1 MRRGKSVRA
10 GIRKAIAKIV
20 RTQLREWWRE
30 RKRSEDLAPLADEP
44 WDDFPRAINGGW
56 CGGFAEELV
65 ERLTKAK
72 FHDAHALDQADFI
85 TSRSDDHSHCWVLC
99 LGVHYDAEA
108 PEGVEDW
115 ADLPFFRRRRGVVRR
130 RRSKEEDRARAL
142 NAVAAMA
149 FVRGFCAGIE
159 EERNGPSSI
168 RRKLA
173 PSDQGPN
180 AVEAAS

>member
-1 MRRGKSVRA
+1 MKRAKVVRS
-10 GIRKAIAKIV
+10 GVRKAIAKIV
-20 RTQLREWWRE
+20 RAQLREWWVN
-30 RKRSEDLAPLADEP
+30 KRRDTDLEPLADES
-44 WDDFPRAINGGW
+44 WRDFPRAINGGW

-65 ERLTKAK
+65 ERLTAAK
-72 FHDAHALDQADFI
+72 FQDAHALDQSDFI
-85 TSRSDDHSHCWVLC
+85 TSRSSDHSHAWVLC

-115 ADLPFFRRRRGVVRR
+115 ADLPFFRRRRGVVKR
-130 RRSKEEDRARAL
+130 RRSKEEDRARAM

-159 EERNGPSSI
+159 EERNGPASI

-173 PSDQGPN
+173 AGGSGPN